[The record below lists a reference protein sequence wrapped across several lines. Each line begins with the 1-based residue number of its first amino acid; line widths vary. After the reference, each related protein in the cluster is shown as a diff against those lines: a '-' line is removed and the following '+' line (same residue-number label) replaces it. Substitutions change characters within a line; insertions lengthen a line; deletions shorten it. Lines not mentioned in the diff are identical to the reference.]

1 MAEPI
6 FSASDPTGRAGE
18 GRQPGPQVDLATC
31 PICHG
36 LGFVVPDLPF
46 GDPAFGKAVPC
57 QCRREQRRE
66 RQLRSLQS
74 LGSLAAL
81 TRLTFGTFIPEP
93 SHLGRDRAINLRRA
107 FETCVAY
114 ADHPEGWLLLTG
126 AYGCGKTHLAAAI
139 ANARLAEGYSAVFMT
154 VPDLLDYLRAAF
166 SPQSETPY
174 DELFEQLRNTPL
186 LILDD
191 LGAQSSTP
199 WAQEKLFQL
208 LNHRYNAQL
217 PTVITTNQRLDELDP
232 RLRSRLM
239 DAVLVTNVAIL
250 APDFRTGKNSGQS
263 DLSTL
268 NLHDGQ
274 RFDTF
279 DAGRADLSPGER
291 TNLRDAVHICVEFSR
306 EPQGWIVLA
315 GTNGC
320 GKTHLAA
327 AIANEY
333 VERTRTD
340 VMFVVVPDLL
350 DHLRAAFSPQATT
363 SYDRRFDDVKRA
375 PLLVLDD
382 LGTESATPWA
392 REKLFQLLNFRYNA
406 LLPTVITTSAEPKEI
421 EPWLRTRML
430 DVSRCRWVGITAPG
444 YRGSRAQVA
453 AGNKRGP
460 VKPRG

>member
-1 MAEPI
+1 MRK
-6 FSASDPTGRAGE
+6 T
-18 GRQPGPQVDLATC
+18 
-31 PICHG
+31 
-36 LGFVVPDLPF
+36 
-46 GDPAFGKAVPC
+46 
-57 QCRREQRRE
+57 
-66 RQLRSLQS
+66 
-74 LGSLAAL
+74 
-81 TRLTFGTFIPEP
+81 
-93 SHLGRDRAINLRRA
+93 
-107 FETCVAY
+107 
-114 ADHPEGWLLLTG
+114 PEGWLLLTG

-139 ANARLAEGYSAVFMT
+139 ANLRLAEGDSAVLMT
-154 VPDLLDYLRAAF
+154 VPDLLDHLRSAF
-166 SPQSETPY
+166 SPQSETGY
-174 DELFEQLRNTPL
+174 DGLFEQLRNTPL
-186 LILDD
+186 LVLDD

-239 DAVLVTNVAIL
+239 DAVLVNNVAIL

-268 NLHDGQ
+268 NLHEGQ
-274 RFDTF
+274 RFDAF
-279 DAGRADLSPGER
+279 DAQRADLSPSER
-291 TNLRDAVHICVEFSR
+291 TNLRDTVAVCVDFAR
-306 EPQGWIVLA
+306 NPHGWLVLSGA
-315 GTNGC
+315 NGC

-406 LLPTVITTSAEPKEI
+406 LLPTVITSSADPKQI

-430 DVSRCRWVGITAPG
+430 DVSRCRFVAITVPG
-444 YRGSRAQVA
+444 YRA
-453 AGNKRGP
+453 ARGAPVRKTKR
-460 VKPRG
+460 